1 MNVVTKL
8 LIENETKI
16 SNYEVRRIDKEPS
29 QEIVITIK
37 NIDENVNLPFT
48 KEELLKEVPERIYV
62 TTLEWELLNYW
73 HEVGV
78 KEICKDNFGNISI
91 TNFGVICAH
100 PNKEQTTFNFME
112 TGKKYILEDLIS
124 RCALI
129 EG

>member
-1 MNVVTKL
+1 MNVATKL
-8 LIENETKI
+8 LIENDVDI
-16 SNYEVRRIDKEPS
+16 SVCEARRIGKKPS

-37 NIDENVNLPFT
+37 NIDKNVNLPFT
-48 KEELLKEVPERIYV
+48 KEELLEEVPERIYV
-62 TTLEWELLNYW
+62 TSLEWELLNYW

-78 KEICKDNFGNISI
+78 KEIYKDNFGDISI
-91 TNFGVICAH
+91 SGFGVICAH

-112 TGKKYILEDLIS
+112 TGKEYVLENLIS

>member
-8 LIENETKI
+8 LIENETDI
-16 SNYEVRRIDKEPS
+16 STFEVRRIGEEPS

-37 NIDENVNLPFT
+37 NIDKNVNLPFT

-78 KEICKDNFGNISI
+78 KEISKDNFGNISI

-100 PNKEQTTFNFME
+100 PNKEQTIFNFME
-112 TGKKYILEDLIS
+112 TGKEYVLEDLIS
-124 RCALI
+124 SCALI

>member
-37 NIDENVNLPFT
+37 NIDKNVNLPFT
-48 KEELLKEVPERIYV
+48 KEELLEEVPERIYV
-62 TTLEWELLNYW
+62 SPLEWELLNYW
-73 HEVGV
+73 HEAGV

-100 PNKEQTTFNFME
+100 PNKEHTLFNFME
-112 TGKKYILEDLIS
+112 TGKEYVLEDLIS
-124 RCALI
+124 SCALI

>member
-1 MNVVTKL
+1 MNVITKL

-37 NIDENVNLPFT
+37 NIDKDVNVPFT

-62 TTLEWELLNYW
+62 TPLEWELLNYW

-78 KEICKDNFGNISI
+78 KEIYKDNFGDISI
-91 TNFGVICAH
+91 SNFGVICVP
-100 PNKEQTTFNFME
+100 PNKEQTIFNFME
-112 TGKKYILEDLIS
+112 TGKEYVLEDLIS

>member
-48 KEELLKEVPERIYV
+48 KEEL
-62 TTLEWELLNYW
+62 
-73 HEVGV
+73 
-78 KEICKDNFGNISI
+78 
-91 TNFGVICAH
+91 
-100 PNKEQTTFNFME
+100 
-112 TGKKYILEDLIS
+112 
-124 RCALI
+124 
-129 EG
+129 

>member
-1 MNVVTKL
+1 MNVATKL
-8 LIENETKI
+8 LIENETDI
-16 SNYEVRRIDKEPS
+16 STFEVRRIGEEPS
-29 QEIVITIK
+29 QKIVITIK
-37 NIDENVNLPFT
+37 NIDKNVNLPFT
-48 KEELLKEVPERIYV
+48 KEELLEEVPERIYV

-78 KEICKDNFGNISI
+78 KEIYKDNFGDISI
-91 TNFGVICAH
+91 SGFGVICAH

-112 TGKKYILEDLIS
+112 TGKEYVLEDLIS

>member
-48 KEELLKEVPERIYV
+48 KEEHLKEVPERI
-62 TTLEWELLNYW
+62 
-73 HEVGV
+73 
-78 KEICKDNFGNISI
+78 
-91 TNFGVICAH
+91 
-100 PNKEQTTFNFME
+100 
-112 TGKKYILEDLIS
+112 
-124 RCALI
+124 
-129 EG
+129 

>member
-78 KEICKDNFGNISI
+78 KEICKDNVGNISI

-100 PNKEQTTFNFME
+100 PNKEQTIFNFME
-112 TGKKYILEDLIS
+112 TGKEYVLEDLIS

>member
-78 KEICKDNFGNISI
+78 KEIYKDNFGDISLSG
-91 TNFGVICAH
+91 FGVICAH

-112 TGKKYILEDLIS
+112 TGKEYVLEDLIS